1 MPAPGTIELIH
12 PSGALTLK
20 RARLPELLEEH
31 DVSTFRAPFGT
42 TWHKAG
48 TGNPRPASM
57 TIRGVLE
64 GATPTETDDLLDE
77 LHAILPTV
85 THVWV
90 GDWMIPVHG
99 GGGRLVAAPT
109 LRGWSVELQ
118 VAMSTDALWALP
130 PYRIDFST
138 DFAPEWIPLL

>member
-1 MPAPGTIELIH
+1 MPAPGTIQLIH

-48 TGNPRPASM
+48 TGHPRPLSM
-57 TIRGVLE
+57 TVRGVLE
-64 GATPTETDDLLDE
+64 GATPNEADDLLDE

-85 THVWV
+85 THLEV
-90 GDWMIPVHG
+90 GDWRVATSAG
-99 GGGRLVAAPT
+99 GGALVAAPT
-109 LRGWSVELQ
+109 LRGWSVEVVFQ
-118 VAMSTDALWALP
+118 
-130 PYRIDFST
+130 
-138 DFAPEWIPLL
+138 LLDGTWQAV